1 MSFSWKSLLTEARR
15 LTKNNG
21 PNAYRCAEICKAL
34 LADKAF
40 MDEECGGKPDDA
52 DARLDDIAD
61 RFNFSSHELIKMLE
75 HVPDA
80 ADWQTGKLRS
90 LYNRMCRDV
99 EAAQRR
105 ANMERAQ
112 QPREESGQQP
122 ASTAAPNGTKPSTQ
136 ATVSVSAHERTAP
149 LPVTKGEPKDY
160 TEAVE
165 VIERLREQGQHLQ
178 CNSVP
183 RERYESLRSRYADL
197 EAKYKALQLDH
208 ARLKATVAKMKRN
221 LQAV

>member
-1 MSFSWKSLLTEARR
+1 MSSSWKSLITEARR
-15 LTKNNG
+15 LTKDNG
-21 PNAYRCAEICKAL
+21 RHAYRCAEICRTL
-34 LADKAF
+34 LADKEF
-40 MDEECGGKPDDA
+40 MDVECGHKPDEA

-61 RFNFSSHELIKMLE
+61 RFNFSSYELRQMLD
-75 HVPDA
+75 HFPNAD
-80 ADWQTGKLRS
+80 DWQTGKLRS
-90 LYNRMCRDV
+90 LYNRMCR
-99 EAAQRR
+99 EANAEQTR
-105 ANMERAQ
+105 ANKERAQ
-112 QPREESGQQP
+112 QRREEASQQP
-122 ASTAAPNGTKPSTQ
+122 PTTAAPNNTKPSTQ
-136 ATVSVSAHERTAP
+136 ATVSVSAHERTSP

-183 RERYESLRSRYADL
+183 RERYESLRSRYSDL
-197 EAKYKALQLDH
+197 EAKYKALQRDH